1 VPQALASSCQGP
13 IQSAGEESIVS
24 AIRNLP
30 INHKIRYSFGLVILV
45 CALLGTLSTMGILRI
60 NAAVDEIV
68 HCTMPSMRILGDL
81 RFQMATIRRTE
92 ALLLLCTDSACQD
105 HYLAKHAKTMEGFS
119 ASLAA
124 YEPIANSPGEHDLFN
139 AIRESSAAYFN
150 ISNQATAAFNAGNK
164 QQAAAMLLVPEA
176 HRSYDATADAI
187 EKDIALN
194 IKFGGESGEA
204 AIRLGHNVAL
214 FGCIL
219 MAVAIFLCSFIGLA
233 LSRLIVPPLLAATRA
248 LELVAEKDLTVT
260 LDDQGQD
267 EIGRVA
273 LALNTTVAAMRSIVH
288 SIARSA
294 ETLSGAANQLSVRST
309 QTSSNTQNE
318 AGRTAQIAAAAQEMT
333 ATIGEISRNSE
344 LAAIAGRSSAETA
357 IEGGHI
363 MESTA
368 ATMQRI
374 AEVTSIVAGKMRS
387 LADRSNEIGKV
398 VNVIQEIS
406 EQTNLLALNAAI
418 EAARAGEQGRGFAV
432 VAGEVRRLAER
443 TKGATEEITST
454 IRGIQEETRLT
465 LDVMTSSRSA
475 VEEGISETANARSSL
490 EKIIHASREVE
501 HQIAMIATSA
511 TEQTAA
517 SNEISDS
524 AASISEMATQN
535 SSASEEV
542 SAACKH
548 LSDLANELKD
558 TIRQF
563 RIEDGEPKVTRLNAG
578 SHYALEALPRTA

>member
-1 VPQALASSCQGP
+1 M
-13 IQSAGEESIVS
+13 S

-30 INHKIRYSFGLVILV
+30 VNRKLSYSFGSVIV
-45 CALLGTLSTMGILRI
+45 ICAAMGALLIAGMVRI
-60 NAAVDEIV
+60 NSSVSHIV
-68 HCTMPSMRILGDL
+68 HHAMPSMRVLADI

-92 ALLLLCTDSACQD
+92 ALLLLCTDSACEN
-105 HYLAKHAKTMEGFS
+105 HYIAKRAATVDAFQ
-119 ASLAA
+119 ASMTA
-124 YEPIANSPGEHDLFN
+124 YEALASYPGERDLFN
-139 AIRESSAAYFN
+139 VIRENSTAYIN
-150 ISNQATAAFNAGNK
+150 ISNQAGEAFRAGSK

-176 HRSYDATADAI
+176 HRSYDATSDAI

-194 IKFGGESGEA
+194 HKFGDETGTA
-204 AIRLGHNVAL
+204 AIQQGHNVVISA
-214 FGCIL
+214 CIMTPVAMLLCL
-219 MAVAIFLCSFIGLA
+219 MVAFF

-248 LELVAEKDLTVT
+248 LERFAEKDLTVSI
-260 LDDQGQD
+260 DEQGED

-273 LALNTTVAAMRSIVH
+273 SAVNTTVAVMRSMVH
-288 SIARSA
+288 SISHGA
-294 ETLSGAANQLSVRST
+294 ETLSSAATQLSARST
-309 QTSSNTQNE
+309 QTGSNTRSQ
-318 AGRTAQIAAAAQEMT
+318 AGRTGQIAAAAQEMT

-344 LAAIAGRSSAETA
+344 LAAVAGRSSAETA
-357 IEGGHI
+357 IDGGRI

-374 AEVTSIVAGKMRS
+374 SDVTFTVGEKMRS
-387 LADRSNEIGKV
+387 LADRSNEIGKI

-454 IRGIQEETRLT
+454 IRGIQEETRVT
-465 LDVMTSSRSA
+465 LDVVAGSRSA

-490 EKIIHASREVE
+490 EKIIQASREVE
-501 HQIAMIATSA
+501 RQIAMIATAA

-524 AASISEMATQN
+524 AHSISELAAEN
-535 SSASEEV
+535 ASASDEAV
-542 SAACKH
+542 VGAKH
-548 LSDLANELKD
+548 LSDLANELD
-558 TIRQF
+558 GIIRQF
-563 RIEDGEPKVTRLNAG
+563 RVDNGEKKTGRLKTG
-578 SHYALEALPRTA
+578 PRSVPETSRRAA